1 MSAREARMNVG
12 RTIFAQLMDFVPHY
26 EFRLCVERYRGDYKI
41 QSFSCWDHF
50 LTMAFAQLTYRES
63 LRDIEACLRARST
76 KLYHMGI
83 RSRISRNTLAHANQV
98 RDWRIYA
105 DFAQVLITSARQLYA
120 NEPFGI
126 ELEQTMYALDS
137 TVIDLCLSLFPW
149 AQFRRRK
156 SAVKVH
162 TLLDLRGNV
171 PTVVIITGGR
181 VHDALIMDQL
191 SWEAGAIYLLDR
203 GYLHFRRLYRIHQC
217 GAFFVTR
224 SRQRLDCQRHCSQ
237 PVDKQSGLR
246 CDQMVSLNNRVPR
259 RSYPERLR
267 RIRYVD
273 PDSGKRLVFLTN
285 NTLLPALTIAEMY
298 RSRWQIEL
306 FFRWIKQ
313 HLRIKSFYGTSENAV
328 KIQIWTAV
336 SVYLLVAI
344 IKKRLKLERS
354 LFSILQILSVSLF
367 EKISIHEA
375 LAAWAS
381 DEINYED
388 SNQLI
393 LFE

>member
-1 MSAREARMNVG
+1 MNVG